1 MKTGHTWFA
10 GIVFCCASAA
20 VAAQTS
26 LNYSVERNVKFEPGN
41 AQMTQGL
48 KNVEA
53 IREIVTSG
61 YMIAAE
67 DLNDDKYPEIIV
79 LASSSD
85 FCGSAGCRMVVL
97 RNTGPGRFETLAEHY
112 ATPDLG
118 VTREQVN
125 GYRLLATLDGKGGIA
140 RAGEAQKVH
149 AMQIGA
155 PSDVQTQLS
164 AGETSAAFQAAGFKN
179 NGGQWRSDDCYD
191 AGGPGPRIEQVADLN
206 GDGWPECVVVH
217 ESSECYGRTG
227 QGNWLVS
234 QRGEGRWQLMQGGTG
249 GFNVLATKGSDGW
262 PDLTIVGPGLCFPVL
277 RWNGREYQMQ
287 RWEYDGKP
295 CKPPD

>member
-1 MKTGHTWFA
+1 MRTGPIRLA

-20 VAAQTS
+20 VAAQAP
-26 LNYSVERNVKFEPGN
+26 LNYSVERKVKFEPGN

-48 KNVEA
+48 QKVDA

-118 VTREQVN
+118 VTREQAN

-140 RAGEAQKVH
+140 LAGETQIVH
-149 AMQIGA
+149 AMQNGSL
-155 PSDVQTQLS
+155 PDVEAQLS
-164 AGETSAAFQAAGFKN
+164 AAETSAAFQAAGFKN
-179 NGGQWRSDDCYD
+179 SGGQWRSDDCYD
-191 AGGPGPRIEQVADLN
+191 PNSPRIEQVADLN
-206 GDGWPECVVVH
+206 GDGRPEAVVVH

-227 QGNWLVS
+227 QSNWLVS
-234 QRGEGRWQLMQGGTG
+234 QRGEGRWQLMLGGTG
-249 GFNVLATKGSDGW
+249 GFLVLATKGSDGW
-262 PDLTIVGPGLCFPVL
+262 PDLIIVGPGLCFPVL